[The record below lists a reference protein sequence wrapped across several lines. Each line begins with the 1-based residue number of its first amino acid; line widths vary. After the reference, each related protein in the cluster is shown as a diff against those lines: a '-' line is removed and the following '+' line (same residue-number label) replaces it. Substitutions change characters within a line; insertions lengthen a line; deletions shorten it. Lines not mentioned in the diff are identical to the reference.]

1 VPLWPQKEV
10 DVKDWYIAFTYP
22 AKLIGTTRP
31 EMKIAE
37 MRRFF
42 RNTLWMDV
50 EQSEWTGGGALVNK
64 HGYVVGVHLRRSQ
77 FGGFLYTRL
86 GQPDLQPHLDR
97 MLKGEVFGAWPAG
110 SEPMLGLAGKPTLDG
125 YELAALVADSAA
137 AKAGLKSGDRVTRI
151 DTKPVVGPDD
161 VQLALAEKDAGQEVT
176 IEISRAGAAQQ
187 VKALLAPRV
196 P

>member
-1 VPLWPQKEV
+1 VIDAGDWPFVPLWPQKEV

-22 AKLIGTTRP
+22 AKLLGSTRP

-50 EQSEWTGGGALVNK
+50 EQPEWTGGGALVNK

-97 MLKGEVFGAWPAG
+97 MLKSEVFGAWPAG
-110 SEPMLGLAGKPTLDG
+110 SEPILGLAGKPTLDG
-125 YELAALVADSAA
+125 FELAALVADSAA
-137 AKAGLKSGDRVTRI
+137 AKAGSNRATVSLASTRNRSSVL
-151 DTKPVVGPDD
+151 T
-161 VQLALAEKDAGQEVT
+161 T
-176 IEISRAGAAQQ
+176 CSSRSRKKMQGR
-187 VKALLAPRV
+187 K
-196 P
+196 